1 MAIGTL
7 AGVPLTMFSTL
18 IIKNLGHHKIV
29 IFALV
34 LYGIRLFGYA
44 ELSQA
49 ETFLA
54 FEVAKPFCTTLL
66 LISGGLIYFVNVFFI
81 FYIEITSDSKKLG
94 QSAVVIHYCGLSQ
107 FF

>member
-66 LISGGLIYFVNVFFI
+66 LISGELR
-81 FYIEITSDSKKLG
+81 
-94 QSAVVIHYCGLSQ
+94 Q
-107 FF
+107 FCQQYLYHE

>member
-66 LISGGLIYFVNVFFI
+66 LISGELR
-81 FYIEITSDSKKLG
+81 
-94 QSAVVIHYCGLSQ
+94 Q
-107 FF
+107 FCQQYLYSVPVESRLYTNKNC